1 MGVLSPV
8 LNGTGSVA
16 IKSLA
21 TKHAVKA
28 GMGAGEYAGQYANL
42 RALVYVFG
50 PLMMTSIYKWLSDR
64 KMKTGYGYGFAL
76 TFGFLIPWLMHLTWK
91 DADIFPEKEEQQG
104 AAEAQKKKA

>member
-42 RALVYVFG
+42 RALVYCFG
-50 PLMMTSIYKWLSDR
+50 PFYTTWLYQYLAQRGLPTYLTYYSLSLL
-64 KMKTGYGYGFAL
+64 GFVL
-76 TFGFLIPWLMHLTWK
+76 PGLLHLSWRSE
-91 DADIFPEKEEQQG
+91 DMFPEG
-104 AAEAQKKKA
+104 M